1 MKKQRKSPTKSPDQ
15 LSSLEMEGSQIQFLQ
30 ISVAGNPTVQT
41 LNTNR
46 VANIVPGL
54 GGKASLIDVSGN
66 VILTDHAYD
75 EVIDKINMAGLL
87 LDLRN

>member
-1 MKKQRKSPTKSPDQ
+1 
-15 LSSLEMEGSQIQFLQ
+15 MEGSQIQFLQ